1 MGSLSKRGLGVE
13 PCLRVTEAEES
24 GLLKP
29 EKKFPGRPVVLL
41 PLPRAQVQSPV
52 EELRSCVSCD
62 EAKKKKKWNRRGWD
76 LRGQDPLEGFL
87 TGSGDVCNTEDRG
100 FSR

>member
-62 EAKKKKKWNRRGWD
+62 EAKKKKKSG
-76 LRGQDPLEGFL
+76 
-87 TGSGDVCNTEDRG
+87 TGEVGTSGARIHLKG
-100 FSR
+100 S

>member
-13 PCLRVTEAEES
+13 ACLRVTEAEES

-29 EKKFPGRPVVLL
+29 AKKFPGRPVVLL

-62 EAKKKKKWNRRGWD
+62 KAKKKKKVEQERLGPQ
-76 LRGQDPLEGFL
+76 GP
-87 TGSGDVCNTEDRG
+87 GST
-100 FSR
+100 